1 MNIATTAEG
10 VETAEQ
16 LAVLAAGGC
25 REAMGSLL
33 SPARP
38 LAEVPGMLS
47 GWPAMRQGF
56 TRDGTQGVFD
66 EDRQSS
72 LV

>member
-1 MNIATTAEG
+1 
-10 VETAEQ
+10 
-16 LAVLAAGGC
+16 
-25 REAMGSLL
+25 
-33 SPARP
+33 
-38 LAEVPGMLS
+38 MLS